1 MKENSVYKGDLKFA
15 RVSFSDI
22 NNLNNKIFIDL
33 GTKDGIKIHAV
44 SCKALKTI
52 SLESLLEAHWQ

>member
-1 MKENSVYKGDLKFA
+1 MKENNIYKGDLKFA

-33 GTKDGIKIHAV
+33 GTEDNIKLI
-44 SCKALKTI
+44 
-52 SLESLLEAHWQ
+52 